1 MIINIFY
8 NNNIDSYLATAL
20 LYFKLKNDENT
31 INLINIDTLQLQSTT
46 IEDSIIDPVITP
58 NSGEIYYFIQLLF
71 KPEIMRSI
79 ISVAAET
86 YYIDNN
92 KTRLD
97 EFKLQQYSFT
107 NYKIDEYLGISHLT
121 QHLLDI
127 SVDKNVYIIQ
137 LVSDY
142 FKNPIPN
149 EHSVNLIF
157 GLKSYEVDPLK
168 SDIGNID
175 TISKTFLIP
184 KLHIW
189 DCLLNSIHSMA
200 HLQQIIFAG
209 QHIRQYLKNNA
220 INNTLQNVDYIIYNL
235 FDNQFKSQIIYGD
248 VSIFDDFTNY
258 INSDIHESLIVY
270 KHNSEIQGF
279 DIWVKF
285 FKSIDLD
292 KFINLYHVQNI
303 GRDIYHYQT
312 CDLNFILPTDCETD
326 LNLKSYIKTFNFVD
340 PNYPRSYTVLFV
352 QCTDYIFDYAYSLLF
367 NQDEYNFFG
376 HYKYNFETQLYE
388 VHIKSE
394 YEQLELYNFEIKY
407 NAKISED
414 RLELILYMDKPTFE
428 KDVLPL

>member
-1 MIINIFY
+1 MKKIGNVIVSSPNYKVEDCYNKFLSLSNVDNDLPTMIIGLENAKKYIEGFSIFKKEYWNNMLWWTFSKTEKRSDYDKDIQKFYEICINNIINNIKY
-8 NNNIDSYLATAL
+8 YNININELTYGKIKKVIEYIINNNKKI
-20 LYFKLKNDENT
+20 
-31 INLINIDTLQLQSTT
+31 
-46 IEDSIIDPVITP
+46 
-58 NSGEIYYFIQLLF
+58 
-71 KPEIMRSI
+71 
-79 ISVAAET
+79 

-97 EFKLQQYSFT
+97 EFKLQQYNFT

-248 VSIFDDFTNY
+248 VSIFDDFANY

-285 FKSIDLD
+285 FK
-292 KFINLYHVQNI
+292 
-303 GRDIYHYQT
+303 
-312 CDLNFILPTDCETD
+312 
-326 LNLKSYIKTFNFVD
+326 
-340 PNYPRSYTVLFV
+340 
-352 QCTDYIFDYAYSLLF
+352 
-367 NQDEYNFFG
+367 
-376 HYKYNFETQLYE
+376 
-388 VHIKSE
+388 
-394 YEQLELYNFEIKY
+394 
-407 NAKISED
+407 
-414 RLELILYMDKPTFE
+414 
-428 KDVLPL
+428 